1 VEAAFIKKPPF
12 TTVVKPVYV
21 VKPGDAILTNGI
33 FTKYGTFTTVV
44 KAAITVKIL
53 DCQIE
58 ARSHVV
64 HAG

>member
-1 VEAAFIKKPPF
+1 
-12 TTVVKPVYV
+12 